1 MQVHAPAGVPARV
14 GAVHHHVGHH
24 AALIRED
31 DPLTP
36 AIFALQAVGVRL
48 ENGALEDDAMAAAI
62 RGNKVAECAER
73 DITAT
78 GDELEAVAAAGRVVA
93 AAIEVEPLDGQE
105 PRLANE
111 PNGGGHPVPVGRFQA
126 QAVTVEVDAS
136 VANVPQADF
145 QSSADLDRWG
155 RAVEGNTTAIVAGG
169 LKERLQ
175 FLLIGRPREAA
186 SLNGDA
192 ATRARAG
199 SRLGARLCW
208 RIFAL
213 GECSGRT

>member
-1 MQVHAPAGVPARV
+1 
-14 GAVHHHVGHH
+14 
-24 AALIRED
+24 
-31 DPLTP
+31 
-36 AIFALQAVGVRL
+36 
-48 ENGALEDDAMAAAI
+48 MAAAI
-62 RGNKVAECAER
+62 RGNQVAERAER

-78 GDELEAVAAAGRVVA
+78 GDELEAVAAAGRVVG

-105 PRLANE
+105 LRLANE

-145 QSSADLDRWG
+145 QGSADLDRWG
-155 RAVEGNTTAIVAGG
+155 RAVESNTTAIVAGG

-192 ATRARAG
+192 ATCARAG
-199 SRLGARLCW
+199 SRLGARLCGASLLW
-208 RIFAL
+208 ANAADEPASSASADAPPTKSRLLVLTAFSLAMEFL
-213 GECSGRT
+213 DLEAWKVSREGGTAVS